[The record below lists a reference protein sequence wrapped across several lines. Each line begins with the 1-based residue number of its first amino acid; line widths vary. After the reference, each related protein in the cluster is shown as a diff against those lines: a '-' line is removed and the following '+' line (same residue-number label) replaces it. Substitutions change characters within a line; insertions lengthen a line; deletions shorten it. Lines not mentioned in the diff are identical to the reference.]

1 MDEEFLKLLEE
12 MANTTDFPYEY
23 RDIRKIPDESYVTAD
38 EKADQLINYVTDTS
52 TIDDNAMP
60 AYLKSQIM
68 NRIHQPDIQ
77 RIVNNPDKKRPIS
90 KQLELFFYSCKV
102 AGAVA
107 AAFVMMITAS
117 ATRQWAQENNVITET
132 ATQWAQ
138 KDNQAADDT
147 IHDKFNKK
155 SSLDSKKDNPSTGIT
170 EYFDKGSSLFT
181 NWLQD
186 IPNTLRNRNTTN

>member
-23 RDIRKIPDESYVTAD
+23 RDTRKIPDESYITAD
-38 EKADQLINYVTDTS
+38 KKAEQLINYVRDTS
-52 TIDDNAMP
+52 TMDDNAMP
-60 AYLKSQIM
+60 AYLKSQII

-77 RIVNNPDKKRPIS
+77 RIVNIPDKKRPIS
-90 KQLELFFYSCKV
+90 KRLELFFYSCKV

>member
-23 RDIRKIPDESYVTAD
+23 EDTKKIPDESYITAD
-38 EKADQLINYVTDTS
+38 KKAEQLINYVRDTS
-52 TIDDNAMP
+52 TMDDNAMP
-60 AYLKSQIM
+60 AYLKSQII

-77 RIVNNPDKKRPIS
+77 RIVNIPDKKRPIS
-90 KQLELFFYSCKV
+90 KRLELFFYSCKV

-117 ATRQWAQENNVITET
+117 ATRQWAQENNVITKT
-132 ATQWAQ
+132 SSQWAQ
-138 KDNQAADDT
+138 KDNMAADDT

-186 IPNTLRNRNTTN
+186 IPNALLNKNNTN

>member
-23 RDIRKIPDESYVTAD
+23 EDTKKIPDESYITAD
-38 EKADQLINYVTDTS
+38 KKAEQLINYVRDTS
-52 TIDDNAMP
+52 TMDDNAMP
-60 AYLKSQIM
+60 AYLKSKII

-77 RIVNNPDKKRPIS
+77 RIVNIPDKKRSIS
-90 KQLELFFYSCKV
+90 KRLELFFYSCKV

-117 ATRQWAQENNVITET
+117 ATRQWAQENNVITKT
-132 ATQWAQ
+132 STQWAQ
-138 KDNQAADDT
+138 KDNMAADDT
-147 IHDKFNKK
+147 IHDNSKE
-155 SSLDSKKDNPSTGIT
+155 SALDSENANPSASIA
-170 EYFDKGSSLFT
+170 EYLDKGSSLFT

-186 IPNTLRNRNTTN
+186 IPNALLNKNNTN

>member
-23 RDIRKIPDESYVTAD
+23 EDTKKIPDESYITAD
-38 EKADQLINYVTDTS
+38 KKAEQLINYVRDTS
-52 TIDDNAMP
+52 TMDDNAMP
-60 AYLKSQIM
+60 AYLKSQII

-77 RIVNNPDKKRPIS
+77 RIVNIPDKKRPIS
-90 KQLELFFYSCKV
+90 KRLELFFYSCKV

-117 ATRQWAQENNVITET
+117 ATRQWAQ
-132 ATQWAQ
+132 
-138 KDNQAADDT
+138 KDNMAADDT
-147 IHDKFNKK
+147 IHDNSKE
-155 SSLDSKKDNPSTGIT
+155 SALDSENDNPSASIA
-170 EYFDKGSSLFT
+170 EYLDKGSSLFT

-186 IPNTLRNRNTTN
+186 IPNALLNKNNTN

>member
-12 MANTTDFPYEY
+12 MANVTDFPYEY
-23 RDIRKIPDESYVTAD
+23 RDTRKIPDESYITAD
-38 EKADQLINYVTDTS
+38 KKAEQLINYVRDTS
-52 TIDDNAMP
+52 TMDDNAMP
-60 AYLKSQIM
+60 AYLKSQII
-68 NRIHQPDIQ
+68 NRIHQPDIH
-77 RIVNNPDKKRPIS
+77 RIVNIPDKKRPIS
-90 KQLELFFYSCKV
+90 KRLELFFYSCKV

-117 ATRQWAQENNVITET
+117 ATRQWAQENNVITKT
-132 ATQWAQ
+132 SSQWAQ
-138 KDNQAADDT
+138 KDNMAADDT